1 MNADEGTLP
10 TLQVL
15 IVEDTDTDYLLLERK
30 VQKLLNPKTCARAAN
45 RRELTELLQLPWDLI
60 VSDYHLLDIEG
71 EALVTLIEK
80 SHRHTPCILL
90 SGSIDSL
97 VTLNLPDNVFA
108 RIEKGNNVA
117 LREALLGAWPPSP

>member
-1 MNADEGTLP
+1 MVIDEGATP
-10 TLQVL
+10 TLRIL

-45 RRELTELLQLPWDLI
+45 RGELTERLLRSWDLI
-60 VSDYHLLDIEG
+60 ISDYHLQDIEG
-71 EALVTLIEK
+71 EALVALIEQ

-108 RIEKGNNVA
+108 RIEKGDAVA
-117 LREALLGAWPPSP
+117 LREALLGAWPLSS

>member
-1 MNADEGTLP
+1 MDTEAGPPP
-10 TLQVL
+10 TLQIL

-30 VQKLLNPKTCARAAN
+30 VQKLLEPKACVRAAN
-45 RRELTELLQLPWDLI
+45 RRELVEFLLQPWDLI
-60 VSDYHLLDIEG
+60 ISDYHLQDIEG
-71 EALVTLIEK
+71 EALVTLIEQ

-117 LREALLGAWPPSP
+117 LRDALLGVWPPSA